1 MQHDRR
7 NKTLFA
13 TSVFS
18 AALTGALGEMEEY
31 FDEGQYIP
39 SHFRKEGDTQ
49 DADSHH

>member
-31 FDEGQYIP
+31 FDEGLYMQG
-39 SHFRKEGDTQ
+39 HQRKESDTQ
-49 DADSHH
+49 DSTSHH